1 MSKNTIVEENTSSVL
16 SELGLNE
23 YETKAYLAILESG
36 VVVAREISDRSRIPY
51 AKVYQVLD
59 SLISKNLI
67 EGDEGRPKKFYAN
80 MPSESLIDRLKS
92 LESEWQ
98 SKHEKRK
105 SKVKQILPE
114 LDTLYTQSSRS
125 VQKEEGIFTI
135 VGLSNILSRI
145 GKLKKQTKKTIL
157 ITSNNKQLIEDKL
170 LRSITKEE
178 NLDIYL
184 RTSVEYEN
192 STLIEGITTFNVKT
206 PDNSTTIIF
215 DDFAALTIVE
225 TQPGKF
231 ASGEFMAIL
240 NQIPKMIDSMIYDFN
255 LFSKEAI

>member
-1 MSKNTIVEENTSSVL
+1 MVEENTSSVL

-59 SLISKNLI
+59 SLINKNLI

-80 MPSESLIDRLKS
+80 KPSEALIDRLES
-92 LESEWQ
+92 LEDEWQ
-98 SKHEKRK
+98 LKHEKRK
-105 SKVKQILPE
+105 NKVKQIMPE
-114 LDTLYTQSSRS
+114 LDTLYKQSSRS
-125 VQKEEGIFTI
+125 FEKEEGIFTI

-145 GKLKKQTKKTIL
+145 AKLKKQTQKQIL
-157 ITSNNKQLIEDKL
+157 ITSNNKQLIQDKL
-170 LRSITKEE
+170 LRTITKEE

-184 RTSVEYEN
+184 RTSVEYEDLN
-192 STLIEGITTFNVKT
+192 ERIKTYNVKT
-206 PDNSTTIIF
+206 HDNSTTLIF
-215 DDFAALTIVE
+215 DEFAALTIVE

-240 NQIPKMIDSMIYDFN
+240 NQIPKMIESMIYDFN
-255 LFSKEAI
+255 LFTKEAN

>member
-59 SLISKNLI
+59 SLINKNLI
-67 EGDEGRPKKFYAN
+67 EGDEGRPKKFYAIN
-80 MPSESLIDRLKS
+80 PSEALKERLES
-92 LESEWQ
+92 LENEWKL
-98 SKHEKRK
+98 KHEKRK
-105 SKVKQILPE
+105 NKVKQIIPE
-114 LDTLYTQSSRS
+114 LDTLYTLSSRTFE
-125 VQKEEGIFTI
+125 KEEGIFTI

-145 GKLKKQTKKTIL
+145 GKLKKQTKERIL
-157 ITSNNKQLIEDKL
+157 ITSNNKQLVEDKL

-178 NLDIYL
+178 NLDIFI
-184 RTSVEYEN
+184 RTSEEYMN
-192 STLIEGITTFNVKT
+192 LTDRIKTYNVRT

-240 NQIPKMIDSMIYDFN
+240 NQIPKIIDSMIYDFN
-255 LFSKEAI
+255 LVTTEAK